1 MSVFNFEIPSRQSA
15 KGIVVIFGVSVYRL
29 IRASFIIF
37 AALILKYLSSDK
49 SINFTEPKIIFSAI
63 GVVIVLLTLAFLRYY
78 NFKFHVKNDYFVLK
92 KGVFNKEEVSVSTSK
107 IQNVYIKQNLLQQ
120 IINVV
125 SLSIETAG
133 DDKTEIEIS
142 ALERPKAEALK
153 LNLLQS
159 AKPKVVEE
167 NIERTENSVY
177 FKASI
182 KKLLLEGV
190 SENHFKS
197 FLLIFAFIVGIYNDI
212 KGFVEQLDLTSR
224 FGSWIQLDSESFMT
238 FLLFN
243 ITIVVILLILSFLF
257 SLIKMLIQNFD
268 LTVTRNPEGLE
279 ISKGLFNKINLSLYE
294 TRIQNTTIIT
304 NRLKEAFGLY
314 KLAFTQ
320 AMANKKQQLNFNIV
334 GLGKTQ
340 IAELLQQFYPNV
352 EERLIKNKPNTY
364 FKYRLFVIGSVI
376 LALINIGLFLGP
388 YELLLF
394 NIPLA
399 IIIFGNVYYAYE
411 KAYYH
416 VDDDY
421 IVIGGG
427 ALIDTK
433 TEFLEIKKI
442 QAVSLNQTLFQKRR
456 ALASVVLYTASK
468 PITIQHIELNTAFE
482 IKNYLLFKLESE
494 NKDWM

>member
-1 MSVFNFEIPSRQSA
+1 MSAFNFETPSRQSV
-15 KGIVVIFGVSVYRL
+15 KGIVVIFGVSVYKVV
-29 IRASFIIF
+29 RASFIIF
-37 AALILKYLSSDK
+37 AALILKYLSSNK
-49 SINFTEPKIIFSAI
+49 SIYISDPKIIVSVI
-63 GVVIVLLTLAFLRYY
+63 GVVVFFLVIAFLRFY
-78 NFKFHVKNDYFVLK
+78 NFKFHVKNDYFFLR
-92 KGVFNKEEVSVSTSK
+92 KGIFNKEEISVSISK

-142 ALERPKAEALK
+142 ALARPKAEALK
-153 LNLLQS
+153 LCLLKSSKANQINE
-159 AKPKVVEE
+159 AE
-167 NIERTENSVY
+167 NTDEIVY

-190 SENHFKS
+190 TENHFKS
-197 FLLIFAFIVGIYNDI
+197 FLLIFAFVIGVYNDI
-212 KGFVEQLDLTSR
+212 KDFVEQLDLTSK
-224 FGSWIQLDSESFMT
+224 FGSWFQLDSESFMAL
-238 FLLFN
+238 LLFN
-243 ITIVVILLILSFLF
+243 VSLIIVFLIVSFFF

-268 LTVTRNPEGLE
+268 LTVKRNSKGLE

-352 EERLIKNKPNTY
+352 EDRLIKNKPNAY
-364 FKYRLFVIGSVI
+364 FKYRLCLIGFFI
-376 LALINIGLFLGP
+376 LILINVGLFLGP
-388 YELLLF
+388 YELLLL
-394 NIPLA
+394 NIPLL
-399 IIIFGNVYYAYE
+399 IIIFGNVIYAYK

-416 VDDDY
+416 IDEDY
-421 IVIGGG
+421 VVIGSG
-427 ALIDTK
+427 ALIETK
-433 TEFLEIKKI
+433 TDFLEIKKV
-442 QAVSLNQTLFQKRR
+442 QAVSLNQTIFQKRR
-456 ALASVVLYTASK
+456 NLASVVLFTASK